1 MRPIDRPIHPI
12 PIKEFQLHRSNWRSA
27 ARIATAALT
36 ATAVYGAST
45 AIAQTGAPAQAT
57 TPAATTPPT
66 EVAITGKPITPN
78 GTEGLPA
85 PGNNEC
91 FVRLFKPKADNV
103 PEVIKADDEIAVQYR
118 LRCSTPISAFSISFN
133 RDVTFIEGEVPVTF
147 LSGNGIT
154 KDQAFSCG
162 GETPGAGIA
171 CIGTYKGGYNT
182 VRGLVSLPLTE
193 DEVADK
199 TSFCKLGLAATA
211 SVFTSEVLRDSFTG
225 AVKKNAD
232 GTSQIANYAAGPY
245 RLTLPQ
251 CHKGAKK
258 ASGARR

>member
-1 MRPIDRPIHPI
+1 M
-12 PIKEFQLHRSNWRSA
+12 HRSNWRSA
-27 ARIATAALT
+27 ARLATVALT

-45 AIAQTGAPAQAT
+45 ALAQTGAPAQAT

-66 EVAITGKPITPN
+66 EITATGKPITPN
-78 GTEGLPA
+78 GTENIPS

-91 FVRLFKPKADNV
+91 FVRLFKPKAANV
-103 PEVIKADDEIAVQYR
+103 PETVKADDEVAVQYR
-118 LRCSTPISAFSISFN
+118 MRCSTPITAFSLAFN
-133 RDVTFIEGEVPVTF
+133 RDVSFIEGEIAVTL
-147 LSGNGIT
+147 LSGNAVT

-162 GETPGAGIA
+162 GATPGPGIA
-171 CIGTYKGGYNT
+171 CTGTYKGAYNT
-182 VRGLVSLPLTE
+182 IRGLVSLPLTE
-193 DEVADK
+193 QEVADG

-211 SVFTSEVLRDSFTG
+211 SVFTSEVSRDAFTG

-232 GTSQIANYAAGPY
+232 GTSQIANYAAGPF
-245 RLTLPQ
+245 RVTFPQ